1 MSKFI
6 GIIFP
11 DDAKASEGSQVL
23 KKLHAEGSLA
33 LSGMA
38 IVSKDGTGAIS
49 IKREADEGPLGT
61 LVGALIGGLAGLPTG
76 PIGSAIGAVAG
87 GLVGRGADHI
97 DLGERMKFTES
108 VSQAMNPGS
117 TAVLAEITEYS
128 ATALETRMNAIGGI
142 LVRE

>member
-38 IVSKDGTGAIS
+38 IVSKDGTGQSPSNARPMKGRS
-49 IKREADEGPLGT
+49 GPWW
-61 LVGALIGGLAGLPTG
+61 
-76 PIGSAIGAVAG
+76 
-87 GLVGRGADHI
+87 
-97 DLGERMKFTES
+97 
-108 VSQAMNPGS
+108 
-117 TAVLAEITEYS
+117 VL
-128 ATALETRMNAIGGI
+128 
-142 LVRE
+142 